1 MPILVASSVIAIVI
15 AVLTII
21 LRITLVIETDTDQA
35 AIATDATP

>member
-15 AVLTII
+15 SVLTIV
-21 LRITLVIETDTDQA
+21 LRITLAIETDTDPT